1 MAITQTMTTS
11 AKLALLKGDLDF
23 DSVNLKLALYT
34 SAADLGAATTG
45 YDATGEASGT
55 GYDATG
61 KAVTKGTPTSSGTTA
76 YVDLT
81 DVEWASSSITARGA
95 LLYVDGGI
103 AVAVLNF
110 GSDKTS
116 SNSTFTVTFP
126 AASAT
131 TAIIRIE

>member
-61 KAVTKGTPTSSGTTA
+61 KAVTKGTPTQSGTTA

-103 AVAVLNF
+103 AIAVLNF

>member
-34 SAADLGAATTG
+34 SAADLGAATTA
-45 YDATGEASGT
+45 YAATGEASGT

-61 KAVTKGTPTSSGTTA
+61 KEVTKGTPTQSGTTA

>member
-61 KAVTKGTPTSSGTTA
+61 KAVTKGTPTQSGTTA

-126 AASAT
+126 AAGAT

>member
-34 SAADLGAATTG
+34 SAADLGAATTA
-45 YDATGEASGT
+45 YTATGEASGT

-61 KAVTKGTPTSSGTTA
+61 KAVTKGTPTQSGTTA

-103 AVAVLNF
+103 AIAVLNF

>member
-23 DSVNLKLALYT
+23 DSVTLKIALYT
-34 SAADLGAATTG
+34 SAADLGAATTA
-45 YDATGEASGT
+45 YTDTGEASGT

-61 KAVTKGTPTSSGTTA
+61 KVVTKGTPTSSGTTA

-81 DVEWASSSITARGA
+81 DVEWTSSSITARGA

-116 SNSTFTVTFP
+116 SNSTFAVTFP

>member
-23 DSVNLKLALYT
+23 DSVSLKLALYT
-34 SAADLGAATTG
+34 SAADLGAATTA
-45 YDATGEASGT
+45 YTATGEASGT

-61 KAVTKGTPTSSGTTA
+61 KAVTKGTPTQSGTTA

-103 AVAVLNF
+103 AIAVLNF

>member
-23 DSVNLKLALYT
+23 DSVSLKLALYT

-45 YDATGEASGT
+45 YAATGEASGT

-61 KAVTKGTPTSSGTTA
+61 KAVTKGTPTQSGTTA

>member
-23 DSVNLKLALYT
+23 DSVSLKLALYT
-34 SAADLGAATTG
+34 SAADLGAATTA
-45 YDATGEASGT
+45 YADTGEASGT

-61 KAVTKGTPTSSGTTA
+61 KAVTKGTPTQSGTTA

>member
-23 DSVNLKLALYT
+23 DSVTLKIALYT
-34 SAADLGAATTG
+34 SAADLGADTTA
-45 YDATGEASGT
+45 YTDTGEASGT
-55 GYDATG
+55 NYTATG
-61 KAVTKGTPTSSGTTA
+61 KVVTKGTPTSSGTTA

-81 DVEWASSSITARGA
+81 DVEWTSSSITARGA

-110 GSDKTS
+110 GADKTS

>member
-23 DSVNLKLALYT
+23 DSVSLKLALYT

-45 YDATGEASGT
+45 YTATGEASGT

-61 KAVTKGTPTSSGTTA
+61 KAVTKGTPTQSGTTA

>member
-34 SAADLGAATTG
+34 SAADLGAATTA
-45 YDATGEASGT
+45 YTATGEASGT

-61 KAVTKGTPTSSGTTA
+61 KAVTKGTPTQSGTTA

>member
-23 DSVNLKLALYT
+23 DSVSLKLALYT
-34 SAADLGAATTG
+34 SAADLGAATTA
-45 YDATGEASGT
+45 YTATGEASGT

-61 KAVTKGTPTSSGTTA
+61 KAVTKGTPTQSGTTA

>member
-61 KAVTKGTPTSSGTTA
+61 KEVTKGTPTQSGTTA

>member
-34 SAADLGAATTG
+34 SAADLGAATTA
-45 YDATGEASGT
+45 YAATGEASGT

-61 KAVTKGTPTSSGTTA
+61 KAVTKGTPTQSGTTA

-103 AVAVLNF
+103 AIAVLNF

>member
-61 KAVTKGTPTSSGTTA
+61 KAVTKGTPTQSGTTA

-126 AASAT
+126 AASAST
-131 TAIIRIE
+131 SIIRIE

>member
-61 KAVTKGTPTSSGTTA
+61 KAVTKGTPTQSGTTA